1 MSQQYKTDSGA
12 KADKK
17 AKHNSKMV
25 HLDSGKCRRVSKL
38 IDPVWQRMRNKSH
51 MM

>member
-1 MSQQYKTDSGA
+1 MAQQYNTGSGA

-17 AKHNSKMV
+17 VCKMI
-25 HLDSGKCRRVSKL
+25 HLDEEKCRRVSKL

-51 MM
+51 KM